1 MIHVPE
7 DRATTTDV
15 SEADLPRAITRYIVA
30 HDARETEAAMASFAP
45 NASVADAGSVHTT
58 PSAIRHWLD
67 HEASEYTYTATTVRR
82 QRLDERH
89 YVVTRHLEGDFPG
102 GVVDLRYSFELS
114 DGRIT
119 GLVIAP

>member
-1 MIHVPE
+1 V
-7 DRATTTDV
+7 TDV
-15 SEADLPRAITRYIVA
+15 SEADLPGAITRYMVA
-30 HDARETEAAMASFAP
+30 HDTRETAAAMASFAA

-58 PSAIRHWLD
+58 PGAIRHWLG
-67 HEASEYTYTATTVRR
+67 HEASQYTYTTTTVRC

-114 DGRIT
+114 DGKIKE
-119 GLVIAP
+119 LVIAP